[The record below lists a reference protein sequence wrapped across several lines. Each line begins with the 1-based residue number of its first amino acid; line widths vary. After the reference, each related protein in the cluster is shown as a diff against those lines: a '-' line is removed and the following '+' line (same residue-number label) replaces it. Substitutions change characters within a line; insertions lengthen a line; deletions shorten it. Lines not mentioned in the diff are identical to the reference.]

1 MECVELS
8 PSRGTEGRVVFSWEP
23 HSRSVVFCRG
33 VMEDSTSLV
42 VSCRGV
48 GEDSSG
54 D

>member
-23 HSRSVVFCRG
+23 HSRSLVMFCRG
-33 VMEDSTSLV
+33 EDSTSLV